1 MVYSVAYCLE
11 CRSLVSYTPDKSFV
25 DHQGGGLRP
34 NGVHCSASLKP
45 VPPVVV
51 PEWTD
56 DEVSEQELQ
65 LYQDECGKKKKRKK
79 G

>member
-1 MVYSVAYCLE
+1 
-11 CRSLVSYTPDKSFV
+11 
-25 DHQGGGLRP
+25 
-34 NGVHCSASLKP
+34 LKP

-65 LYQDECGKKKKRKK
+65 LYQVGCGKKKKRKK